1 MTTKLKIGQRIGV
14 YNVIGAEILGFAI
27 KGKTIVADEVNPVIS
42 AERYDIE
49 GHFCAFHGY
58 PPSEKPEY
66 ISCGLHN
73 YEVKKVGVF
82 VIRELK
88 TNTDPIT
95 II

>member
-14 YNVIGAEILGFAI
+14 YNVKLNVFDLGAVKVGGTYVGRPRRASDAVFLKTFVDYSPDGF
-27 KGKTIVADEVNPVIS
+27 TCM
-42 AERYDIE
+42 
-49 GHFCAFHGY
+49 FQ
-58 PPSEKPEY
+58 
-66 ISCGLHN
+66 

-82 VIRELK
+82 IIRELK